1 MNDAQGRSA
10 DAIALVDG
18 YLARFG
24 QRIGVAL
31 PPLDE
36 FGYAELQRGSA
47 TVGINVLAEDGVL
60 LLLGR
65 VGPVPAEGQTEL
77 FRRLLEA
84 NFLDTGEAAFAI
96 DPEHDTIFVRAMRRI
111 EGLDYQEFV
120 DLLQAVAAV
129 ADAWDD
135 RLA

>member
-1 MNDAQGRSA
+1 MG
-10 DAIALVDG
+10 LVDG
-18 YLARFG
+18 YLQRFG
-24 QRIGVAL
+24 REIGVTL
-31 PPLDE
+31 PRLDE

-65 VGPVPAEGQTEL
+65 VGPVPSQGEAEL
-77 FRRLLEA
+77 LRRLLEA

-96 DPEHDTIFVRAMRRI
+96 DPERDTIFVRAMRRI
-111 EGLDYQEFV
+111 EGLDYPEFV

-135 RLA
+135 RIG